1 MKPLISKNN
10 LKEIKCYLLKPEN
23 LNTEQLRKYKLL
35 KDLLLIITILKWSN
49 QLFKENLFRLTFKDK
64 LINM

>member
-1 MKPLISKNN
+1 MKPLTSKDN

-23 LNTEQLRKYKLL
+23 LNTEQLREYKLL
-35 KDLLLIITILKWSN
+35 KDLLLTITILKWSN